1 MARRTRFTVLLKD
14 GQHADEDFE
23 SAIAIFTK
31 AGATLRSRG
40 RVSMSFDMDPGRFAR
55 FFGDTPKAAV
65 KDAGVEIPPSLKPY
79 VDLISI
85 PPRQMLF

>member
-1 MARRTRFTVLLKD
+1 
-14 GQHADEDFE
+14 
-23 SAIAIFTK
+23 
-31 AGATLRSRG
+31 
-40 RVSMSFDMDPGRFAR
+40 MSFDMDPGRFAR